1 MDDLVIIGQ
10 IRNGNT
16 NAYAFLVEK
25 YHRPLLTFIFRIIDD
40 ESLVED
46 IGQEVFLAV
55 YKSLKDFD
63 ESKGTPFSAWLFI
76 AARNRCI
83 SVLRERRGRKR
94 LGLEE
99 IAALADDARSAEDML
114 LEQERMTALDASL
127 RQIPEP
133 FRMTLLRSLEGE
145 SLEEIATAEGISTG
159 TVKSRLFR
167 AKERMRVLV
176 REYFGGKKYEGV

>member
-1 MDDLVIIGQ
+1 MDDLEIIAK
-10 IRNGNT
+10 IRNGNAD
-16 NAYAFLVEK
+16 AYALLVEK
-25 YHRPLLTFIFRIIDD
+25 YHRPLLTFIFRIVDD
-40 ESLVED
+40 ESRVED
-46 IGQEVFLAV
+46 IGQEVFFNV

-63 ESKGTPFSAWLFI
+63 ERKGTPFSAWLFI
-76 AARNRCI
+76 AARNRCA
-83 SVLRERRGRKR
+83 SVFRERRGRKR
-94 LGLEE
+94 VGLEE
-99 IAALADDARSAEDML
+99 IAALPDGAKNAEDML
-114 LEQERMTALDASL
+114 LEQERMVALDACL

-145 SLEEIATAEGISTG
+145 SLDQIATAEGISTG